1 MRYNFLILAIIVL
14 SACGAKKQSVAKEPE
29 KEADVVTLT
38 DEQIRNAGVETGVV
52 EKRTLNSELT
62 VNGQVDVPP
71 KGLVSVSFALGGYLK
86 HTRLMPGMQVRKG
99 EVIGIMEDPALVQLQ
114 QDYLIAVSKLEYLQK
129 DFERQKILNQN
140 KVNADKVYQ
149 RVQSEFQEQKVLVKG
164 YAEKLRLI
172 HIDPSRLSE
181 NTITRTVAI
190 YSPIDGYVSRV
201 NVNIG
206 KYVSP
211 TDVLFELIN
220 PDDLHAALTVF
231 EKDISKIRVG
241 QTVTISF
248 VEKPDEKH
256 EAEVILITKNVDNDR
271 SALVHC
277 HFKNKPGQVLPGMFL
292 VGKIKVDE
300 IPVLAVP
307 EEAVVRYGSGEFIL
321 YVEGKNK
328 YRLIPVQTGVR
339 NASWVELS
347 PGSENLEG
355 REVIV
360 KNPFPVL
367 SALKNSGEE

>member
-1 MRYNFLILAIIVL
+1 MRYNFLLLAIIVL

-38 DEQIRNAGVETGVV
+38 DEQIRNAGVETGLV

-86 HTRLMPGMQVRKG
+86 HTRLMPGMHVRKG

-164 YAEKLRLI
+164 YSEKLRLI
-172 HIDPSRLSE
+172 HIDPSRLNE
-181 NTITRTVAI
+181 NTITRTVPV

-256 EAEVILITKNVDNDR
+256 DAEVILITKNVDNDR

-277 HFKNKPGQVLPGMFL
+277 HFKKKPGQVLPGMFL

-307 EEAVVRYGSGEFIL
+307 EEAVVRYGSGEFVL
-321 YVEGKNK
+321 SVEGRNK
-328 YRLIPVQTGVR
+328 YRLSPVQTGVR

-347 PGSENLEG
+347 SGSENLEG